1 MRPIVA
7 SILAAALLLC
17 PAGASAS
24 LAPSAERADRD
35 YEAKFLGPMEV
46 ECWGVSRTVATC
58 VGESRKRHS
67 GEPEYVW
74 TDHVV
79 KYGHRL
85 VVKAGTL
92 EEQ

>member
-7 SILAAALLLC
+7 SIVAAALLLF

-24 LAPSAERADRD
+24 LASSAQRADRD
-35 YEAKFLGPMEV
+35 YEAKLLGPVEV
-46 ECWGVSRTVATC
+46 ECWAGSRTVATC

-74 TDHVV
+74 IDHVV
-79 KYGHRL
+79 KFGHRL
-85 VVKAGTL
+85 VVKAGPL

>member
-7 SILAAALLLC
+7 SIVALALLC
-17 PAGASAS
+17 PAAASAS
-24 LAPSAERADRD
+24 LASSAQRADRD
-35 YEAKFLGPMEV
+35 YETKVLGPVEV
-46 ECWGVSRTVATC
+46 ECWAVSRTAAAC
-58 VGESRKRHS
+58 VGESRKLQS

-79 KYGHRL
+79 KFGHHL
-85 VVKAGTL
+85 VVKAGPL